1 MEFKFTIIQLLRSG
15 FSQKE
20 ISDSLKNANI
30 KPNSLSSVEK
40 YINQLKQEYQAKT
53 MFHLACLLFKIEEK
67 DISKIDYY

>member
-20 ISDSLKNANI
+20 IAESLKNANI

-40 YINQLKQEYQAKT
+40 YINQLKQDYHAKT
-53 MFHLACLLFKIEEK
+53 MFHLACLLFKIDEN